1 MRIVVNGI
9 DVMVGWAEVEVS
21 LDKLTR
27 QFTIKNTEDE
37 QSFFPDD
44 EVEIYNNAGIL
55 LIKGVIEYVGVEQE
69 RKYSYAGRN
78 NAKYIVDC
86 YADKTIQFSE
96 SQTVQT
102 VLEEVAGNFDLK
114 IIGEAKMPK
123 DAIKTILIGDN
134 FGESFM
140 KMAKSSGQ
148 VLTSDALGNIEIEK
162 EPSEGTEI
170 FLYGQNIRGRT
181 FKADTT
187 NEYDRYVVVCQSNY
201 LTKQSQE
208 IDVQGEFGE
217 GKFVK
222 VIRSEDN
229 LTEKECEALAE
240 KEYYKDRRRSVEY
253 SVEVDNDIFVDVN
266 TKYMVTDNVAKIN
279 IMMKV
284 KKYVATLD
292 GNTDKLVVTFEKTK
306 EDD

>member
-1 MRIVVNGI
+1 MRIVINGN
-9 DVMVGWAEVEVS
+9 DVMVGWCEVRVS
-21 LDKLTR
+21 LDSLTR
-27 QFTIKNTEDE
+27 QFTIKNTEDK
-37 QSFFPDD
+37 QSFFPGH
-44 EVEIYNNAGIL
+44 EVEIYNNSDTL
-55 LIKGVIEYVGVEQE
+55 LIKGNIEYVGVEQE

-96 SQTVQT
+96 GQTVQT
-102 VLEEVAGNFDLK
+102 VLEEVARNFDLK
-114 IIGEAKMPK
+114 VFGEARMPK

-140 KMAKSSGQ
+140 KIAKSSGQ

-162 EPSEGTEI
+162 KPSEGAEI
-170 FLYGQNIRGRT
+170 FLYGKNIRSRT

-187 NEYDRYVVVCQSNY
+187 NEYDRYVVVGQSNY

-208 IDVQGEFGE
+208 VNVQGEFGK

-229 LTEKECEALAE
+229 LTEKECQKLAE
-240 KEYYKDRRRSVEY
+240 KEYYKDRRKSVEY

-266 TKYMVTDNVAKIN
+266 TKYMVTDKVAGIN
-279 IMMKV
+279 MMMKV
-284 KKYVATLD
+284 KSYVATLD
-292 GNTDKLVVTFEKTK
+292 SSTDKLVVTFEKTK
-306 EDD
+306 DG

>member
-1 MRIVVNGI
+1 MRIVVGGI
-9 DVMVGWAEVEVS
+9 DVMVSWAEVEIS

-37 QSFFPDD
+37 QSFFLDD
-44 EVEIYNNAGIL
+44 EVEIYNALGIL
-55 LIKGVIEYVGVEQE
+55 LIKGSIEYVGIEQE
-69 RKYSYAGRN
+69 RTYNYAGRN

-102 VLEEVAGNFDLK
+102 VLEEVAGNFDLQ

-123 DAIKTILIGDN
+123 DTIKTILIGDN

-140 KMAKSSGQ
+140 KIARSSGQ
-148 VLTSDALGNIEIEK
+148 ILTSDALGNIEIKK
-162 EPSEGTEI
+162 EPSEGTEV
-170 FLYGQNIRGRT
+170 FLYGSNIRGRT

-187 NEYDRYVVVCQSNY
+187 NEYNKYVVVSQSNY

-208 IDVQGEFGE
+208 VDIRGEFGE

-229 LTEKECEALAE
+229 LTEKECEVLAE
-240 KEYYKDRRRSVEY
+240 KEYYKDRRRSLEY
-253 SVEVDNDIFVDVN
+253 SVKINNDISVDVN
-266 TKYMVTDNVAKIN
+266 TKYMITDDVAKIN
-279 IMMKV
+279 SMMNV
-284 KKYVATLD
+284 KKCVTTLD
-292 GNTDKLVVTFEKTK
+292 GSTSELVVTFEKTK
-306 EDD
+306 END

>member
-1 MRIVVNGI
+1 MRIVINGN

-21 LDKLTR
+21 LDNLTR

-44 EVEIYNNAGIL
+44 EVEIYNNSGTL

-86 YADKTIQFSE
+86 YADRTIQFSE

-148 VLTSDALGNIEIEK
+148 VLTSDALGNVEIEK

-187 NEYDRYVVVCQSNY
+187 NEYDRYVVVSQSNY

-208 IDVQGEFGE
+208 VNVQGEFGE

-229 LTEKECEALAE
+229 LTEKECEELAE

-266 TKYMVTDNVAKIN
+266 TKYMVTDKVAKIN

-284 KKYVATLD
+284 KSYVATLD
-292 GNTDKLVVTFEKTK
+292 SNTDKLVVTFEKTK
-306 EDD
+306 DD